1 MSWGELLL
9 YNESVRILVL
19 ATLLGVIAASQ
30 SLFDYDRTLPFDF
43 QSEPLST
50 RKDVRVSGASI
61 QIIKAHRMDFVL
73 VEPVERTGTARSP
86 LVIYQHGGGQSM
98 SNYVAEAALL
108 SKAGVVSMIIE
119 APFRRE
125 PKADPNSMPT
135 GAALRDD
142 SANVVIAIRRS
153 LDWLET
159 RPNVDRQRVA
169 YVGHSY
175 GGNAGALLTALDKR
189 FKTFVLMGLVAKYS
203 QHIAGNQ
210 SDVWVRLRSALKPE
224 ELAEVVELLRQVDPD
239 QFLPKSNGAPLLF
252 QCARFDMDD
261 VKADCEVAFNKA
273 AGPKTLRWYD
283 VEHPFADLDATLDRL
298 RWIAAKLNVPAV
310 HKVLAAEAGRTWK
323 GD

>member
-169 YVGHSY
+169 YVGSVGNIVHQLV
-175 GGNAGALLTALDKR
+175 GGLQQSMGYCGAPT
-189 FKTFVLMGLVAKYS
+189 
-203 QHIAGNQ
+203 IE
-210 SDVWVRLRSALKPE
+210 ALKQ
-224 ELAEVVELLRQVDPD
+224 AEFIR
-239 QFLPKSNGAPLLF
+239 
-252 QCARFDMDD
+252 MT
-261 VKADCEVAFNKA
+261 A
-273 AGPKTLRWYD
+273 AGLR
-283 VEHPFADLDATLDRL
+283 EAHPHDITITEQAPNYRKF
-298 RWIAAKLNVPAV
+298 
-310 HKVLAAEAGRTWK
+310 
-323 GD
+323 